1 MNQRVTNQ
9 PRQRKLKEL
18 SDKMKA
24 KGYAERTIQIY
35 SSYVSQAMNQFD
47 STRLLRISNNAIYA
61 YSATLKS
68 DSARHQLLNA
78 LKCYYNLVEGNQ
90 HKIGKIHRPKK
101 KERPPLVYSSKQVL
115 KAIELTP
122 NKKHRAMLYVLY
134 GTGVRRSELINLQL
148 TDILRE
154 RNRIRVVEGKGGKT
168 RETICDDFLL
178 EILSDYWR
186 SYRPKRYLFEGHV
199 GEKYSASSLYNIV
212 KAAFKRI
219 NLKASPHLLRH
230 CFATHMLEA
239 NINARKV
246 QIMMGHKSIK
256 TLEIYSKL
264 IKIGRAS
271 PLSIPSN

>member
-1 MNQRVTNQ
+1 MNQRVTNH

-18 SDKMKA
+18 SSKMKA
-24 KGYAERTIQIY
+24 KGYSKRTIEVY
-35 SSYVSQAMNQFD
+35 YSYVVQFMDCFD
-47 STRLLRISNNAIYA
+47 STRLLRISNNQIYA
-61 YSATLKS
+61 YSASLKS

-78 LKCYYNLVEGNQ
+78 LKCYYGLVEGNIN
-90 HKIGKIHRPKK
+90 KIGKIHRPKK
-101 KERPPLVYSSKQVL
+101 KEKPPLIYSSEQVL

-122 NKKHRAMLYVLY
+122 NKKHRAILYTFY
-134 GTGVRRSELINLQL
+134 GTGVRREELINLEL
-148 TDILRE
+148 KDVLRY

-178 EILSDYWR
+178 EVLSDYWR
-186 SYRPKRYLFEGHV
+186 IYRPKKYLFETEQGT
-199 GEKYSASSLYNIV
+199 KYSSSSVYNIV
-212 KAAFKRI
+212 KSAFARI
-219 NLKASPHLLRH
+219 GLKASPHLLRH

-264 IKIGRAS
+264 IKIGRTS